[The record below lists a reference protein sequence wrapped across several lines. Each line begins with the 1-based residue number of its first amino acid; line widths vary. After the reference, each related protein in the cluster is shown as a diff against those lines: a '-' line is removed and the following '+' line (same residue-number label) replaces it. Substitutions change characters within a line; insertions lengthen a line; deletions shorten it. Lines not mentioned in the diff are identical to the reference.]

1 MKTVHSHQTC
11 TTSGFSTIELL
22 IAFSVGIIF
31 LTAAMMVGFSDS
43 TLTQQTS
50 LDSGQAAVLN
60 AGLDNYGLST
70 STKKFG
76 NVVRELM
83 KNWNYTGAEVQSD
96 TQVINSGLSFTNT
109 PTITDISP
117 CLKEV
122 IDTTS
127 WGSTHSMTFGS
138 AISNIDI
145 AKALGGDCDP
155 MPIGETWAK
164 PKVFSSH
171 NFNPAKPVALD
182 VLNRVVYITDDKSN
196 LQIYNSASD
205 VLGNTSNFSVTPY
218 TDTSNKTLNDIDVAR
233 IGTRRY
239 AFVVRNDTTAQFQ
252 VVDVTTPGT
261 YTSSPT
267 KTLGGTTP
275 PSGSFP
281 QGWKVFYYD
290 SKAYVTTR
298 ETAGYEFHV
307 FDVST
312 PLSPTEIGS
321 AFEVNGTTNDLII
334 TSIVING
341 HTYKLAFLATDRS
354 ANEIMVL
361 NVTNPT
367 PTLLTSIDIPTGI
380 NALSI
385 QLIGNKLYVG
395 RQKTSGGP
403 ELLLY
408 NVAYGE
414 SGSNPTVALSALGS
428 GAEINM
434 DVASLRVAGKF
445 AFIGDPLPNEF
456 SAWDISHPSTGFSR
470 IDTTPL
476 NISNKVSAID
486 YEAPYLYAVSQANDT
501 LQILFS
507 AP

>member
-1 MKTVHSHQTC
+1 MKTTLLPPTHATK
-11 TTSGFSTIELL
+11 GFSTIELL

-43 TLTQQTS
+43 SLTQQTS

-60 AGLDNYGLST
+60 ASLDNYGLST

-76 NVVRELM
+76 NAVRELM
-83 KNWNYTGAEVQSD
+83 KNWNYTGTEVQSD
-96 TQVINSGLSFTNT
+96 TQVINSGLSYTNT

-127 WGSTHSMTFGS
+127 WGGSHSMTFGT

-145 AKALGGDCDP
+145 AKGLGGDCDP
-155 MPIGETWAK
+155 MPIGETWNK

-171 NFNPAKPVALD
+171 NFNPGKPVAMD
-182 VLNRVVYITDDKSN
+182 VLNRVVYITDDKSK

-205 VLGNTSNFSVTPY
+205 VLGSNAGFSITPY
-218 TDTSNKTLNDIDVAR
+218 TDAGNKTLNDIDVAK
-233 IGTRRY
+233 IGTHRY

-252 VVDVTTPGT
+252 VIDVTTPGT

-275 PSGSFP
+275 PTGSFP
-281 QGWKVFYYD
+281 QGWRVFYFD
-290 SKAYVTTR
+290 NKAYVTTR
-298 ETAGYEFHV
+298 ETAGYEFHS

-312 PLSPTEIGS
+312 PLSPTEVGPGY
-321 AFEVNGTTNDLII
+321 EVNGTVNDITI
-334 TSIVING
+334 TSMVING

-361 NVTNPT
+361 NITTNT
-367 PTLLTSIDIPTGI
+367 PTLLASVDIPTGI

-395 RQKTSGGP
+395 RQKTAGGP
-403 ELLLY
+403 ELLVY
-408 NVAYGE
+408 SVAYGE
-414 SGSNPTVALSALGS
+414 SGSNPTVTLSTISS

-434 DVASLRVAGKF
+434 DVAALRIAGKF
-445 AFIGDPLPNEF
+445 AFVGDPLPNEF
-456 SAWDISHPSTGFSR
+456 SVWDISHPTTSFPR
-470 IDTTPL
+470 VDITPL

-486 YEAPYLYAVSQANDT
+486 YEAPYVYAVSQANDA
-501 LQILFS
+501 LQILYS